1 MGPTPAHPGGA
12 PHPALRLSLE
22 LPCRWVGVEQAH
34 GGSLV
39 PIQRAVW
46 GGGGNPGV
54 GTGAW
59 GVAGAGGGWVPV
71 RPGLVGSTP
80 GPGEGRSLVTF
91 SGKEGPTLCF

>member
-1 MGPTPAHPGGA
+1 MHCCKGRDGA
-12 PHPALRLSLE
+12 DSSSPWGVPPHPALQLSLE

-46 GGGGNPGV
+46 GGRGNPGV

-59 GVAGAGGGWVPV
+59 GVAGAGP
-71 RPGLVGSTP
+71 P
-80 GPGEGRSLVTF
+80 
-91 SGKEGPTLCF
+91 